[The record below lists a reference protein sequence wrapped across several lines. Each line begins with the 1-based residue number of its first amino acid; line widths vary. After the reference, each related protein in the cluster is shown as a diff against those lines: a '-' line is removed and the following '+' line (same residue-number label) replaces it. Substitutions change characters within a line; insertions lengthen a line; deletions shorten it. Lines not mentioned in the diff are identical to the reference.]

1 VVGHSATILKPNLTP
16 FVVAPLAAPITVAV
30 APSDDSVVV
39 ETKKADETVADPDV
53 IPVAKKEEP
62 TEKAVPLTYVAHHP
76 FAFAA
81 PAPLTLAASPIGR
94 GVAPNVLNVKA
105 SVPAGDGSP
114 MDVLFTKEKVLAP
127 VRAPHTLNSPSPK

>member
-1 VVGHSATILKPNLTP
+1 MVGHSATILKPNLTP
-16 FVVAPLAAPITVAV
+16 FVVAPLAAPITVA
-30 APSDDSVVV
+30 PSDDSVVV

-53 IPVAKKEEP
+53 IPLAKKEEP
-62 TEKAVPLTYVAHHP
+62 MEKAVPLTYVAHHP

-81 PAPLTLAASPIGR
+81 PAPLTFAASPIGR

-105 SVPAGDGSP
+105 SVPAGDGPP

-127 VRAPHTLNSPSPK
+127 VRASPHTPNSPSPK